1 MLDGNK
7 RNESGVMDSLSQQPA
22 RLVGR
27 LALVAILVLAFFMA
41 SIPHWE
47 YLYPLHI
54 DEWWHYGDAQSL
66 IEAGRMPY
74 PDPFHSGAPLFPDK
88 ELGFHLFLGEFKLI
102 TGVSWVNLFRFLP
115 GIIFALLAFLAF
127 TFGRRR
133 GFGLGAA
140 FLVALI
146 PTTVR
151 FLGPA
156 FLVPVALG
164 LIFIP
169 LTLLTLRRLMFDL
182 RGPVVLFLIF
192 VSLLFIHPPTLAV
205 ISVIAVIHFILFLLP
220 GSARSRAWQSVVALA
235 LLLSVYGLMFL
246 WAPSALDFVIK
257 EAMDPEAHLAVPP
270 IWDALP
276 KLGYVPVALFVMGA
290 GILIYRGKRHDWAL
304 VVSAAGLLAFQQ
316 LYPRFYI
323 GPDILY
329 ERGWLYIYVMMALL
343 GGVALWEL
351 GKWTRTALERRPA
364 TSAAASY
371 VLIGII
377 VVSALTVSVR
387 SHLSEP
393 YYHVIDDATYQDFL
407 WVKEYVPAQY
417 SIGVLDTGVA
427 WSFASVSGKFAYTAE
442 VAPNFHDEGR
452 SAMKFLQDGASDTS
466 WLKENG
472 ITIVYTPWAI
482 ENSELMKVHN
492 NVYLLVE

>member
-1 MLDGNK
+1 M
-7 RNESGVMDSLSQQPA
+7 SQQPA
-22 RLVGR
+22 RLVER
-27 LALVAILVLAFFMA
+27 LCLVAILVLAFFMA
-41 SIPHWE
+41 SIPHWQ

-66 IEAGRMPY
+66 IETGRIPF
-74 PDPFHSGAPLFPDK
+74 PDPFDSGTLLSPDK

-102 TGVSWVNLFRFLP
+102 TGCSWLSLVRFLP
-115 GIIFALLAFLAF
+115 GIIFALLAFLTYAF
-127 TFGRRR
+127 GKRK

-146 PTTVR
+146 PTTAR

-164 LIFIP
+164 LTFIP
-169 LTLLTLRRLMFDL
+169 LTLFILHRLMFDL
-182 RGPVVLFLIF
+182 RGPVVLFIIF

-220 GSARSRAWQSVVALA
+220 GGERARGRAWQSVIALA
-235 LLLSVYGLMFL
+235 LLLSVYGLMFC
-246 WAPSALDFVIK
+246 WAPSHLDFIVK

-276 KLGYVPVALFVMGA
+276 KFGYIPVALFVMGA
-290 GILIYRGKRHDWAL
+290 GILIYRGKRHNWAL
-304 VVSAAGLLAFQQ
+304 VLSAAGLLAFEQ

-323 GPDILY
+323 GPDIVY
-329 ERGWLYIYVMMALL
+329 ERGWLYTYVMMALL
-343 GGVALWEL
+343 GGVALREL
-351 GKWTRTALERRPA
+351 GQWIRTAPKRRPA
-364 TSAAASY
+364 TLAAASY
-371 VLIGII
+371 ALIGVI
-377 VVSALTVSVR
+377 VVSALTVSMR

-407 WVKEYVPAQY
+407 WVKEYVPDQY
-417 SIGVLDTGVA
+417 GIGVLHTSVA
-427 WSFASVSGKFAYTAE
+427 WPFASVSGKFAYTAE
-442 VAPNFHDEGR
+442 VAPNFHAKGR
-452 SAMKFLQDGASDTS
+452 SAMEFLQDGASDTS
-466 WLKENG
+466 WLKERG
-472 ITIVYTPWAI
+472 IAIVYTPQAI
-482 ENSELMKVHN
+482 EDSELIKVHN

>member
-1 MLDGNK
+1 
-7 RNESGVMDSLSQQPA
+7 MDSSSQQPA
-22 RLVGR
+22 RLVER
-27 LALVAILVLAFFMA
+27 LSLVAILVLAFFMA

-66 IEAGRMPY
+66 IEAGRISFPN
-74 PDPFHSGAPLFPDK
+74 PFDSGTLLSPDK

-102 TGVSWVNLFRFLP
+102 TGVSWLNLVRFLP
-115 GIIFALLAFLAF
+115 GIIFALLAFLAYA
-127 TFGRRR
+127 FGKGR

-164 LIFIP
+164 LTFIP
-169 LTLLTLRRLMFDL
+169 LTLLTLQRLMFDL
-182 RGPVVLFLIF
+182 RGTVVLFLIF

-205 ISVIAVIHFILFLLP
+205 ISGIAVIHFILFLLP
-220 GSARSRAWQSVVALA
+220 GGERARSRAWQSVIALSF
-235 LLLSVYGLMFL
+235 LLSVYVLMFF
-246 WAPSALDFVIK
+246 WAPSALDFIVK
-257 EAMDPEAHLAVPP
+257 EAMDPEAHLALPP
-270 IWDALP
+270 IWDALS
-276 KLGYVPVALFVMGA
+276 KFGYIPLALFVMGA

-304 VVSAAGLLAFQQ
+304 VLSAAGLLAFEQ

-323 GPDILY
+323 GPDIVY
-329 ERGWLYIYVMMALL
+329 ERGWLYTYVMMALL
-343 GGVALWEL
+343 GGVALREL
-351 GKWTRTALERRPA
+351 GQWTRTALKRRPA
-364 TSAAASY
+364 VSAAASY
-371 VLIGII
+371 AAIGVI

-407 WVKEYVPAQY
+407 WVREYVPAQY
-417 SIGVLDTGVA
+417 GIGVLDTGVA
-427 WSFASVSGKFAYTAE
+427 WPFASVSGKFAYAAE
-442 VAPNFHDEGR
+442 VAPNLHAEGR
-452 SAMKFLQDGASDTS
+452 SAMKFLQAGASDTS
-466 WLKENG
+466 WLEERG
-472 ITIVYTPWAI
+472 ITIVYTPRAI
-482 ENSELMKVHN
+482 ENNELIKVHN